1 MIALGPFGT
10 FHGADLA
17 PQRHRIG
24 PLRALGRI
32 RTFVMPAAVLQGDG
46 EDVHDRV
53 VERFAAGHRVHFLR
67 IVGAGADHM
76 VRVMTGADDDAA
88 DLREIADL
96 RPHAPRQIDERLAL
110 VFGRM
115 LLGVGVEDGALG
127 LAPLGQW
134 HDILRLRT
142 AEQPGDEAI
151 LALVG
156 GRRRA
161 LAAHRPVDG
170 FDCHLAREGRRI
182 GLPARNLALARLARR
197 RRHMQ
202 CLLHR
207 LVDDLH
213 RQAERRADAGGGR
226 RSEMGDVIDL
236 VLVQANAL
244 HEVDLDLVGGGQA
257 ADEGRTVETTMLGDG
272 EHRRDV
278 VTGVRVV
285 RGQERVV
292 IVELTHRDTVGPG
305 RPFRRDAARREA
317 RHAEQGGA
325 RLAGMRLGLRPRT
338 HDRRAVE

>member
-1 MIALGPFGT
+1 
-10 FHGADLA
+10 
-17 PQRHRIG
+17 
-24 PLRALGRI
+24 
-32 RTFVMPAAVLQGDG
+32 
-46 EDVHDRV
+46 
-53 VERFAAGHRVHFLR
+53 
-67 IVGAGADHM
+67 
-76 VRVMTGADDDAA
+76 
-88 DLREIADL
+88 
-96 RPHAPRQIDERLAL
+96 
-110 VFGRM
+110 M

-226 RSEMGDVIDL
+226 RSKMGDVIDL
-236 VLVQANAL
+236 VLVQADAL
-244 HEVDLDLVGGGQA
+244 HEVDLDLVGSSQPA
-257 ADEGRTVETTMLGDG
+257 HERRTVEATMLGDG